1 MMVRFR
7 AAYVLGP
14 NILGPNILGPLAAC
28 VGLALALG
36 SPVRA
41 EDLPSRTR
49 GVRLLEPGEDMRP
62 VSDFPELRPGFAGG
76 VAPVLETMRVA
87 VAEGP
92 VSRLASLKPRAAPFA
107 LVEEQE
113 NPDLVWDPAA
123 RQVRAGGEIIAYD
136 IGPEELAAVIDKMAV
151 ARGIERLSVKRPQP
165 IALLSGNFVVHKGDK
180 VEIEVGDVARRALVL
195 FDIAGD
201 GTVQALYPIGGDAR
215 IIGTRNF
222 RWRFEAQEPFGADL
236 VIAVTAPQPMEAL
249 VRGLREIS
257 QFRSAGD
264 VLKLLAIAAPPDA
277 RIGALSL
284 SSRP

>member
-1 MMVRFR
+1 MIFRFR
-7 AAYVLGP
+7 AAFCLFALSVLG
-14 NILGPNILGPLAAC
+14 GVAA
-28 VGLALALG
+28 GIALALAPG
-36 SPVRA
+36 SLARA
-41 EDLPSRTR
+41 EDFSSRTR
-49 GVRLLEPGEDMRP
+49 GVRLLDPGEDMRP

-92 VSRLASLKPRAAPFA
+92 VSRLASLKPRAAPFTIVDA
-107 LVEEQE
+107 QE
-113 NPDLVWDPAA
+113 NPDLIWDATA
-123 RQVRAGGEIIAYD
+123 RQVRAGGMIIAYG
-136 IGPEELAAVIDKMAV
+136 IGPEELPAVIDKMAV
-151 ARGIERLSVKRPQP
+151 ARGIERLSVEHPQP
-165 IALLSGNFVVHKGDK
+165 IALLSGNSVFRKGET

-201 GTVQALYPIGGDAR
+201 GTVQALYPIGGDER
-215 IIGTRNF
+215 IITTRSF

-249 VRGLREIS
+249 VEGLREIS

-264 VLKLLAIAAPPDA
+264 VLKLLAMAAPSDA
-277 RIGALSL
+277 RIGSVSL